1 MPGTTNTTNT
11 THTTHTTGPKY
22 ARYYK
27 YYKYYTSPP
36 ARSTP
41 GTTNTTHHHR
51 PAVRQVLQILH
62 ITTGPQYARYYK
74 YYTSPPAR
82 STPGTT
88 NTTHHH
94 RPAVRRYYKY
104 YTSPPARSTP
114 GTTNTTNTTHHH
126 RPAVRRVLQ
135 ILQILHITTGPQYAR
150 LNRDEGDGAWCP
162 KEATDSQYLQVD
174 LGRLTFLTV
183 VGTQGRYAHSSG
195 NEFVR
200 AYRLNFSRDG
210 LQWRNW
216 RNRQGNTVLEGN
228 TNVFHQVLNDL
239 HPPLITRYVRVLPV
253 PGLSSTVCMRLE
265 LYGCPWEDGLV
276 SYSAPEGQIMMPPGF
291 PIASLNDST
300 YDGTRQKRRLSG
312 GLGQLTDGVTGQ
324 DDFLSSR
331 QYQVWPGYDYV
342 GWRNDSLGTFKHVEL
357 EFTFD
362 RPRNFTYM
370 KVHSNNMFSRGV
382 KIFSSVSCW
391 FKPHL
396 HSSFRAERVEFRTVL
411 DDRNPSARYVT
422 VPLGHAASVVR
433 CSFSFADVWM
443 MFSEISF
450 HSEDAVVV
458 TQTTLIRDELIT
470 SAPDYQPTPTASNQ
484 SAVNASS
491 SPAPEN
497 GRSAILI
504 GCLVS
509 IILLLLVVIVFILLC
524 QRVCKVLEK
533 APRRILEEEVT
544 VRLSS
549 CSDTIVLQ
557 TPPVPPRSAHSTGLN
572 SDPHYERVF
581 LLDPQYQNPAH
592 LRNKLPE
599 LSQSAEASVCGG
611 GYAEPDVTQCTPH
624 QSFQSSAPHYAETD
638 IVSLQGVTGS
648 NMYAVPALT
657 VDSLT
662 RKDISA
668 AEFPRHRLL
677 FREKLGEGQF
687 GEVHLCEAEGLA
699 DFLGEGPR
707 ADSRSVLVAV
717 KQLRADATSQARNDF
732 LKEIKIMSR
741 LNDPN
746 IIRLLCVCVTSDPLC
761 MVTEYMENGDL
772 NMFLSQRE
780 VESTLTHANNIPSV
794 SLSELLHMS
803 VQIASGMKYLASL
816 NFVHRDLATRN
827 CLLDRRLTIK
837 ISDFGMSRNLYSSDY
852 YRIQGRAVLPI
863 RWMAW
868 ESILLGKFTTASDVW
883 AFGVTLWEM
892 FTLCKEQPYSLLS
905 DEQVIENTGEH
916 FRNQGRQIFL
926 YVPSLCPPSLF
937 ELMMRCWSRN
947 IQDRPTFEGLHQA
960 LKPHADP

>member
-1 MPGTTNTTNT
+1 MLLLLLLLFTSAASGQIDPGLCR
-11 THTTHTTGPKY
+11 Y
-22 ARYYK
+22 ALGLEDGRIK
-27 YYKYYTSPP
+27 DEALS
-36 ARSTP
+36 ASSQW
-41 GTTNTTHHHR
+41 HF
-51 PAVRQVLQILH
+51 
-62 ITTGPQYARYYK
+62 
-74 YYTSPPAR
+74 
-82 STPGTT
+82 
-88 NTTHHH
+88 
-94 RPAVRRYYKY
+94 
-104 YTSPPARSTP
+104 
-114 GTTNTTNTTHHH
+114 
-126 RPAVRRVLQ
+126 
-135 ILQILHITTGPQYAR
+135 TTGPQYAR

-162 KEATDSQYLQVD
+162 QEASDSQYLQVD

-183 VGTQGRYAHSSG
+183 VGTQGRYAQSSG
-195 NEFVR
+195 NEFAR
-200 AYRLNFSRDG
+200 AYRLNYSRDG
-210 LQWRNW
+210 LEWRSW
-216 RNRQGNTVLEGN
+216 KNRQGNTVLEGN

-239 HPPLITRYVRVLPV
+239 HPPLITRFVRVLPV
-253 PGLSSTVCMRLE
+253 PRLSTTVCMRLE
-265 LYGCPWEDGLV
+265 LYGCVWEDGLV

-300 YDGTRQKRRLSG
+300 YDGTRQKRRLSE

-362 RPRNFTYM
+362 RARNFTYM

-391 FKPHL
+391 FKPRL
-396 HSSFRAERVEFRTVL
+396 HSSFGAERVEFRTVL

-422 VPLGHAASVVR
+422 VPLGRAARVVR
-433 CSFSFADVWM
+433 CSFTFADVWM

-450 HSEDAVVV
+450 LSEDAVVA
-458 TQTTLIRDELIT
+458 TQTTLTRDELIT
-470 SAPDYQPTPTASNQ
+470 SAPVYQPTPTASNHT
-484 SAVNASS
+484 AVNASS
-491 SPAPEN
+491 SPAPED
-497 GRSAILI
+497 GSSAVLI

-509 IILLLLVVIVFILLC
+509 IILLLLVVIVFILWC

-557 TPPVPPRSAHSTGLN
+557 TPPVPPRSAHSPGVNT
-572 SDPHYERVF
+572 DPHYERVF

-599 LSQSAEASVCGG
+599 LSQSAEASACGG

-668 AEFPRHRLL
+668 AEFPPHRLI

-687 GEVHLCEAEGLA
+687 GEVHLCEAEGLPE
-699 DFLGEGPR
+699 FLGESSPR
-707 ADSRSVLVAV
+707 SDSRSVLVAV

-746 IIRLLCVCVTSDPLC
+746 IIRLLCVCVTSDPLS

-780 VESTLTHANNIPSV
+780 IESTLTHANNIPSV

-926 YVPSLCPPSLF
+926 YTPPLCPPSLF

-947 IQDRPTFEGLHQA
+947 IQDRPSFEGLHQA
-960 LKPHADP
+960 LRPHAGP

>member
-1 MPGTTNTTNT
+1 MHLLLLLLLLLLTAAASGQIDPAQCR
-11 THTTHTTGPKY
+11 Y
-22 ARYYK
+22 ALGLEDGRIRDE
-27 YYKYYTSPP
+27 
-36 ARSTP
+36 A
-41 GTTNTTHHHR
+41 
-51 PAVRQVLQILH
+51 
-62 ITTGPQYARYYK
+62 ITASSQWYD
-74 YYTSPPAR
+74 
-82 STPGTT
+82 
-88 NTTHHH
+88 
-94 RPAVRRYYKY
+94 
-104 YTSPPARSTP
+104 
-114 GTTNTTNTTHHH
+114 
-126 RPAVRRVLQ
+126 
-135 ILQILHITTGPQYAR
+135 TTGPQYAR

-162 KEATDSQYLQVD
+162 QGHLEASDTQYLQVD
-174 LGRLTFLTV
+174 LGRLVFLTV
-183 VGTQGRYAHSSG
+183 VGTQGRYARNSG
-195 NEFVR
+195 KEFAR
-200 AYRLNFSRDG
+200 AYRLNYSRDG
-210 LQWRNW
+210 VTWKSW
-216 RNRQGNTVLEGN
+216 KNRQGNMVLEGN
-228 TNVFHQVLNDL
+228 RNTYAAVYNDL
-239 HPPLITRYVRVLPV
+239 DPPAVCRYVRILPFTRV
-253 PGLSSTVCMRLE
+253 STTVCMRLE
-265 LYGCPWEDGLV
+265 LYGCSWDDCLV
-276 SYSAPEGQIMMPPGF
+276 SYSAPEGQTLVSPALAVF
-291 PIASLNDST
+291 NDST
-300 YDGTRQKRRLSG
+300 YDGIIEHGRMSG
-312 GLGQLTDGVTGQ
+312 GLGQLTDGLTGS
-324 DDFLSSR
+324 DDFLR
-331 QYQVWPGYDYV
+331 PRPYPQLFWRGYDYV
-342 GWRNDSLGTFKHVEL
+342 GWRNDSLTTFGHVQL
-357 EFTFD
+357 EFTFEKT
-362 RPRNFTYM
+362 RNFTYM

-391 FKPHL
+391 FRLGLQSGFSPD
-396 HSSFRAERVEFRTVL
+396 RVEFRTVL

-422 VPLGHAASVVR
+422 VPLGRAARVVR
-433 CSFSFADVWM
+433 CSFTFADVWM

-450 HSEDAVVV
+450 QSEDTVVT
-458 TQTTLIRDELIT
+458 TQTTVNRETITT
-470 SAPDYQPTPTASNQ
+470 SASDHHLTLTPTTNTVLDL
-484 SAVNASS
+484 SA
-491 SPAPEN
+491 SPAPE
-497 GRSAILI
+497 GHPAVLI
-504 GCLVS
+504 GSLVS
-509 IILLLLVVIVFILLC
+509 IILLLLVVIFLILWC
-524 QRVCKVLEK
+524 QCVCKVLEK

-557 TPPVPPRSAHSTGLN
+557 TPPVPPRSGHTPTG
-572 SDPHYERVF
+572 DPHYERVF
-581 LLDPQYQNPAH
+581 LLDPQYQNPVH

-599 LSQSAEASVCGG
+599 LSQSAEASACGG

-624 QSFQSSAPHYAETD
+624 QSFHQGAPHYAETD

-668 AEFPRHRLL
+668 AEFPRNRLH

-687 GEVHLCEAEGLA
+687 GEVHLCSAEGLPQ
-699 DFLGEGPR
+699 FLS
-707 ADSRSVLVAV
+707 DSPQSLSDAVLVAV
-717 KQLRADATSQARNDF
+717 KQLRPDATHQARNDF

-780 VESTLTHANNIPSV
+780 IESTLTHANNIPAV
-794 SLSELLHMS
+794 SLGELLHMC

-883 AFGVTLWEM
+883 AFGVTLWEI

-905 DEQVIENTGEH
+905 DEQVIDNTGEH

-926 YVPSLCPPSLF
+926 YAPPLCPPSLF
-937 ELMMRCWSRN
+937 QLMMRCWSRN
-947 IQDRPTFEGLHQA
+947 IQERPTFEGLYQA
-960 LKPHADP
+960 LRPHVSQ

>member
-1 MPGTTNTTNT
+1 MLLFLLLFTSAASGQIDPSQCR
-11 THTTHTTGPKY
+11 Y
-22 ARYYK
+22 ALGLEDGRIRDEAL
-27 YYKYYTSPP
+27 S
-36 ARSTP
+36 ASSQW
-41 GTTNTTHHHR
+41 HF
-51 PAVRQVLQILH
+51 
-62 ITTGPQYARYYK
+62 
-74 YYTSPPAR
+74 
-82 STPGTT
+82 
-88 NTTHHH
+88 
-94 RPAVRRYYKY
+94 
-104 YTSPPARSTP
+104 
-114 GTTNTTNTTHHH
+114 
-126 RPAVRRVLQ
+126 
-135 ILQILHITTGPQYAR
+135 TTGPQYAR

-162 KEATDSQYLQVD
+162 KEPSDSQYLQVD
-174 LGRLTFLTV
+174 LGRLTFLTM

-195 NEFVR
+195 NEFAR
-200 AYRLNFSRDG
+200 AYRLNYSRDG
-210 LQWRNW
+210 LQWRSW
-216 RNRQGNTVLEGN
+216 RNRQGNMVLDGN
-228 TNVFHQVLNDL
+228 TNVFLPVLKDL
-239 HPPLITRYVRVLPV
+239 HPPLITRFVRVLPV
-253 PGLSSTVCMRLE
+253 PRLSTTVCMRLE
-265 LYGCPWEDGLV
+265 LYGCVWEDGLK

-291 PIASLNDST
+291 PIAIFNDST
-300 YDGTRQKRRLSG
+300 YDGTRQTRKLFE
-312 GLGQLTDGVTGQ
+312 GLGQLTDGITGL
-324 DDFLSSR
+324 DDFLSCSTCR
-331 QYQVWPGYDYV
+331 VWQYPVWPGYDYV
-342 GWRNDSLGTFKHVEL
+342 GWRNDSAETFQRVDL
-357 EFTFD
+357 EFSFD
-362 RPRNFTYM
+362 RSRNFSYM

-391 FKPHL
+391 FKRQL
-396 HSSFRAERVEFRTVL
+396 ASSFGERVEFRTVL

-422 VPLGHAASVVR
+422 VPLGRIAVVIR

-450 HSEDAVVV
+450 HSEDAVVA
-458 TQTTLIRDELIT
+458 TQTTLERDERIT
-470 SAPDYQPTPTASNQ
+470 SAPDHHPTPTAYNQ

-491 SPAPEN
+491 SPAPEE
-497 GRSAILI
+497 GRSAVLI

-509 IILLLLVVIVFILLC
+509 IILLLLVVIVFILWC

-549 CSDTIVLQ
+549 CSDTIVIQ
-557 TPPVPPRSAHSTGLN
+557 TPPVPPRSAHTSGLN

-599 LSQSAEASVCGG
+599 LSLSAEASACGG

-624 QSFQSSAPHYAETD
+624 QSFQSAAPHYAETD

-668 AEFPRHRLL
+668 AEFPRQRLL

-687 GEVHLCEAEGLA
+687 GEVHLCEAEGL

-707 ADSRSVLVAV
+707 SESRSVLVAV

-780 VESTLTHANNIPSV
+780 IESTLTHANNIPSV

-803 VQIASGMKYLASL
+803 AQIASGMKYLASL

-868 ESILLGKFTTASDVW
+868 ESILLGKFTTSSDVW

-905 DEQVIENTGEH
+905 DEQVIENTGEF

-926 YVPSLCPPSLF
+926 YAPPLCPPSLF

-960 LKPHADP
+960 LRPHAQIN